1 MKRLL
6 VLALVALAAWY
17 GWNHRDV
24 LLKRQA
30 HHDAVIVNRSGRGM
44 ERIRL
49 GVGGQTLVVE
59 TLNDGATATLPFRV
73 TDDSELDL
81 VWKWAGQD
89 MEQHWHGGRVPKG
102 PMVQRHTLSV
112 DGDAGVIYQAEAKL
126 GS

>member
-6 VLALVALAAWY
+6 VLALVALAAWD
-17 GWNHRDV
+17 GWTHRDV

-59 TLNDGATATLPFRV
+59 TLNDGATATLPVRL
-73 TDDSELDL
+73 TDDGELDL
-81 VWKWAGQD
+81 VWKPAGRWRGCGP
-89 MEQHWHGGRVPKG
+89 ERV
-102 PMVQRHTLSV
+102 RR
-112 DGDAGVIYQAEAKL
+112 A
-126 GS
+126 